1 MKAAPPPATR
11 KKKILIVDDHP
22 VLREGLTRLI
32 NRQPDLLVCG
42 EAGTTP
48 EALAAVRKHPPD
60 IALIDISLPGSDGFV
75 LTQAL
80 QARRHKVPVLMFS
93 MHDEWVY
100 AERAL
105 QAGARGYIMKQEP
118 TEEFLHAIRQV
129 LAGEIAVSRAMTNQ
143 LAHRLST
150 AGSRTPIDQ
159 LSHRELEIFQLFG
172 AGRTSRE
179 IASSLHLSIK
189 TIEAH
194 RANICQKLG
203 LHGTPD
209 LLRQATYFVQDERHP
224 PTGVT

>member
-1 MKAAPPPATR
+1 
-11 KKKILIVDDHP
+11 
-22 VLREGLTRLI
+22 
-32 NRQPDLLVCG
+32 
-42 EAGTTP
+42 
-48 EALAAVRKHPPD
+48 
-60 IALIDISLPGSDGFV
+60 
-75 LTQAL
+75 
-80 QARRHKVPVLMFS
+80 
-93 MHDEWVY
+93 
-100 AERAL
+100 
-105 QAGARGYIMKQEP
+105 
-118 TEEFLHAIRQV
+118 
-129 LAGEIAVSRAMTNQ
+129 MTNQ

>member
-22 VLREGLTRLI
+22 LLREGLTRLI

-105 QAGARGYIMKQEP
+105 P
-118 TEEFLHAIRQV
+118 V
-129 LAGEIAVSRAMTNQ
+129 
-143 LAHRLST
+143 RLQS
-150 AGSRTPIDQ
+150 AAP
-159 LSHRELEIFQLFG
+159 
-172 AGRTSRE
+172 
-179 IASSLHLSIK
+179 
-189 TIEAH
+189 
-194 RANICQKLG
+194 
-203 LHGTPD
+203 
-209 LLRQATYFVQDERHP
+209 
-224 PTGVT
+224 

>member
-22 VLREGLTRLI
+22 LLREGLTRLI

-118 TEEFLHAIRQV
+118 TEDCLHAIRQV

-194 RANICQKLG
+194 RANICQKLS

>member
-1 MKAAPPPATR
+1 MKATTPPATR
-11 KKKILIVDDHP
+11 KKKVLIVDDHP
-22 VLREGLTRLI
+22 LLREGLTRLI

-60 IALIDISLPGSDGFV
+60 IALVDISLPGSDGFM
-75 LTQAL
+75 LTKAL
-80 QARRHKVPVLMFS
+80 QARRHNVPVLMFS
-93 MHDEWVY
+93 MHDELVY

-143 LAHRLST
+143 LAHRLRT
-150 AGSRTPIDQ
+150 AGSRSPIDQ
-159 LSHRELEIFQLFG
+159 LSDRELEIFQLFG

-194 RANICQKLG
+194 RANICQKLS

-209 LLRQATYFVQDERHP
+209 LLRQATYFLQDEWHS
-224 PTGVT
+224 PTG